1 MDVVKIMTNSF
12 LSLLI
17 SLLLTVSGAY
27 WPRDAAPIISINSQI
42 ETSPAAQVIP
52 FEFINKHIFI
62 PVRVNNSRP
71 LWFVLDT
78 GDQYAVVNLDTAKE
92 LGLKLRG
99 QVRAGGA
106 GSQTLTGAFVDDAKF
121 VLQGLEGFIQ
131 PVTLALPIGHLEP
144 RLGQDFDGI
153 IGSEFISQFVVEID
167 YQARVL
173 RLHDKNN
180 FKYNGTGEAVPIKF
194 RYGHPILEAEVTP
207 QGGMPIKGDFVLDI
221 GAGHA
226 LALYSPFV
234 RQHGLLNETKTIRS
248 LGAAGAG
255 GETVGRIGRIVSLK
269 MGRFVIKEPIT
280 FFSEDNAGALASS
293 ALSGNIGT
301 RVASKFKVF
310 LDYGRKR
317 IIFEPNSTFSD
328 PFNNSTAGISV
339 IAEGNDY
346 RTFKINGVLENSPA
360 QEAGLQK
367 NDVIIAVDGQTS
379 SNLTL
384 SHLNDLFE
392 QPVRRKLTI
401 RRANST
407 VEITLT
413 PRRLI

>member
-1 MDVVKIMTNSF
+1 MDVVKIMTHSF

-17 SLLLTVSGAY
+17 LLLLTVSGAH
-27 WPRDAAPIISINSQI
+27 WPRHTAPIISISSQT
-42 ETSPAAQVIP
+42 ETRPATQVIP
-52 FEFINKHIFI
+52 FEFINRHIFV
-62 PVRVNNSRP
+62 PVRVNDSRP

-78 GDQYAVVNLDTAKE
+78 GDQYAIINLDTAKE

-99 QVRAGGA
+99 QVRVGGA

-121 VLQGLEGFIQ
+121 VLQELKGFTQ
-131 PVTLALPIGHLEP
+131 PVTLALPIGHLAP

-180 FKYNGTGEAVPIKF
+180 FKYTGPGEAVPIKF
-194 RYGHPILEAEVTP
+194 MGGHPILEAEVTP
-207 QGGMPIKGDFVLDI
+207 QGGTPIKGDFVLDI

-226 LALYSPFV
+226 LALYTPFV
-234 RQHGLLNETKTIRS
+234 SQHGLLNQTKTIRS

-255 GETVGRIGRIVSLK
+255 GETSGRVGRITSLK
-269 MGRFVIKEPIT
+269 MGRFVIKEPLT
-280 FFSEDNAGALASS
+280 FFSEDKAGALASS

-301 RVASKFKVF
+301 RVASKFRVF

-328 PFNNSTAGISV
+328 PFNNPTAGVSV
-339 IAEGNDY
+339 VAEGTDY
-346 RTFKINGVLENSPA
+346 RTFKITGVLENSPA

-367 NDVIIAVDGQTS
+367 DDVIIAVDDQTS
-379 SNLTL
+379 RNLTL

-392 QPVRRKLTI
+392 QPIRRKLTI

-407 VEITLT
+407 VEITLM

>member
-78 GDQYAVVNLDTAKE
+78 GDQYAVINLDTAKE

-99 QVRAGGA
+99 QVRVGGA

-153 IGSEFISQFVVEID
+153 IGSEFISRFVVEID

>member
-1 MDVVKIMTNSF
+1 MDVVKIMIRSF

-17 SLLLTVSGAY
+17 LWLLPVSGAHG
-27 WPRDAAPIISINSQI
+27 PEPTAPIISSNSQT
-42 ETSPAAQVIP
+42 ETRPAPQVIP

-62 PVRVNNSRP
+62 PVRVNDSRP

-78 GDQYAVVNLDTAKE
+78 GDQYAVINSDTANS

-99 QVRAGGA
+99 QVRVGGA

-121 VLQGLEGFIQ
+121 VLQGLKGFIQ
-131 PVTLALPIGHLEP
+131 PVTLALPIGHLAP

-173 RLHDKNN
+173 RLHNKDHFN
-180 FKYNGTGEAVPIKF
+180 YTGPGEAVPIKF
-194 RYGHPILEAEVTP
+194 RYSHPILEAEVTP
-207 QGGMPIKGDFVLDI
+207 QGGTPIKGDFVLDI

-255 GETVGRIGRIVSLK
+255 GETTGRVGRITSLK

-280 FFSEDNAGALASS
+280 FFSEDKAGALASS

-301 RVASKFKVF
+301 RVASKFRVF

-328 PFNNSTAGISV
+328 PFNNSSAGISV

-346 RTFKINGVLENSPA
+346 RTFKITGVLENSPA

-367 NDVIIAVDGQTS
+367 DDVIIGVDDHTS